1 MKLWKRNMKIIKNA
15 LVLFTILFAQSL
27 YAKKIGRV
35 TKLRGEVL
43 KTNIEAQV
51 VREALNEGDWVEEGD
66 IIESE
71 KASFVKVLMNDDTI
85 FSIGSSSKFSFEKFK
100 MKTKNKRTA
109 VYNLMR
115 GKLRSVFTKKA
126 PKKTLTIKT
135 PSAAMGVRG
144 TEIVSDVYKIAG
156 ELRTDIALLHG
167 KLEVTTNNGRKFDLS
182 PSDLFEAVDIQKKD
196 IKNAAKVLKGRSI
209 ASQNLVAKKRKLES
223 KIFKKLMKK
232 PRKGGEVFLFDALK
246 DKRKKVSKEAEFH
259 NVTEENK
266 VQIRSG
272 KKETERLSIFQDENS
287 FNNKKDKNGNN
298 RDKNKSKLQGH
309 IKKEVNDKSEIELT
323 NKKNLKN
330 SSQDDFDFR
339 PDVLN
344 ANKNGEK
351 VTQNKNDSTRRG
363 IKGKSKSLE
372 TEKVNIPQVPV
383 KKLQGKNIKGNVDL
397 VIEGKT
403 KEMPRENFYKPNSD
417 RKPASKMPEPIR
429 VKVPDFQVDSLN
441 PRPMKKG
448 QQPKR
453 PKAKR
458 LKGFLKNVKNS
469 KFKRRL
475 RRKNIENIRRGV
487 VNQKLQETSGSR
499 LPSYN
504 NQDNLDA
511 IERQRLLEAEKQ
523 RLLEAEKQRLLEA
536 EKLRLIEADQQ
547 KLIEY
552 EYQKQLMDTEKT
564 RLLEQQKLYYDTQ
577 TIDSQV
583 ND

>member
-429 VKVPDFQVDSLN
+429 VKVPDFQVDSLK